1 LSTFQ
6 DISGS
11 KKSPLIPLYQRGG
24 TVFHRQEK
32 GDKGRLKSIYKRQMR
47 NNDRYLEVAIAA
59 AKEAGWI
66 QMLHFRHFHKVE
78 YKGEINPVSEVDKLC
93 EKAVAQ
99 IISNTFPGHD
109 LLTEE
114 STFQGKGSSFK
125 WIIDPID
132 GTTNYI
138 HGFPFFCVSIG
149 VEIEGEVKLGVVY
162 DPLLDELFQAET
174 GKGAF
179 LNGDRISVSRNQ
191 VLDRSF
197 LTTGFPYDVREHA
210 DFYLRFFRQ
219 FMTNSVAIRRP
230 GSAALDLCYVAA
242 GRFDGFWELKLHAWD
257 VAAGSLIVTEAGGR
271 VTDFQ
276 GGPFNIY
283 SEEILASNG
292 LIHQEMLQVIQEVGK
307 NRA

>member
-1 LSTFQ
+1 MER
-6 DISGS
+6 
-11 KKSPLIPLYQRGG
+11 K
-24 TVFHRQEK
+24 
-32 GDKGRLKSIYKRQMR
+32 
-47 NNDRYLEVAIAA
+47 DRYLEVAIAA
-59 AKEAGWI
+59 AKEAGRI
-66 QMLHFRHFHKVE
+66 QKDHLGHQYRVE

-93 EKAVAQ
+93 EKAISQ
-99 IISNTFPGHD
+99 IILDAFPDHD

-114 STFQGKGSSFK
+114 SDFKGKGSPFK
-125 WIIDPID
+125 WVIDPID

-149 VEIEGEVKLGVVY
+149 LEIEGEMKLGVVY
-162 DPLLDELFQAET
+162 DPLFDELFRAEI

-179 LNGDRISVSRNQ
+179 LNGSRISVSRAKD
-191 VLDRSF
+191 LDRSF

-219 FMTNSVAIRRP
+219 FMTKSVAIRRP

-242 GRFDGFWELKLHAWD
+242 GRFDGYWELKIHSWD

-276 GGPFNIY
+276 NRPYNIY
-283 SEEILASNG
+283 ADEIIASNG
-292 LIHQEMLQVIQEVGK
+292 LIHQEMLQVIQEVSEK
-307 NRA
+307 SA